1 MNERFW
7 SKTSRRR
14 VAILCLLAAAS
25 VFNNLPLRAQQGQ
38 DRQNLYSPQLIS
50 ELKQLQQAALA
61 SDYAYRQTAH
71 LSNNIGPRL
80 SGSPQAQRAV
90 EYVAD
95 ELKRLGLDVKLEKL
109 MVPHWVR
116 GIETGELVEYAGQ
129 APQTTQKI
137 VLTALGGSVATP
149 AEGLTAEVVVVHD
162 FNELQLLGRERVAG
176 KIVLYDVRFDR
187 QMAAQ
192 GYGGDAYGQVAG
204 YRVVGASAAARQG
217 AVASLVRS
225 VGGSQ
230 NRLAHTGAMR
240 YAEDA
245 PRIPA
250 AAVSSEDADL
260 IVNLVKEGKVRLH
273 LTLTPQQLPD
283 AVSYNVV
290 ADLKGSERPEEVVI
304 VSGHLDSWDL
314 GTGAIDDAAGVAVA
328 MQAAQLLKQLNL
340 RPRRTIRVIA
350 WMNEENGLVGGRT
363 YAREHA
369 AELSN
374 HYAAIESDRGAGHP
388 LGFEAMVN
396 PEVLP
401 LLAPV
406 SEVLRSQGAEL
417 IRRTEGTE
425 ADISPIAAQGVPAF
439 GLWQDTRTYFNY
451 HHTAADTLDKVSPR
465 ELAENAA
472 AMAVLAYALANLPQP
487 LPRNPP
493 TPRN

>member
-1 MNERFW
+1 MNERSW
-7 SKTSRRR
+7 SKTSWRR
-14 VAILCLLAAAS
+14 VATLCLLAP
-25 VFNNLPLRAQQGQ
+25 VLIFNTLPLRAQQGQ
-38 DRQNLYSPQLIS
+38 NQQNLYSPQLLS
-50 ELKQLQQAALA
+50 ELRQIQQAALA

-95 ELKRLGLDVKLEKL
+95 ELKRLGLEVRLEKL

-116 GIETGELVEYAGQ
+116 GAETGELVEYAGQ

-149 AEGLTAEVVVVHD
+149 AAGLTAEVVVVRD

-176 KIVLYDVRFDR
+176 KIVLFDVHFDR

-204 YRVVGASAAARQG
+204 YRVAGPSAAARLG

-250 AAVSSEDADL
+250 AAISSEDADL
-260 IVNLVKEGKVRLH
+260 IVSLLKEGKVRLH

-283 AVSYNVV
+283 TPSYNVV

-328 MQAAQLLKQLNL
+328 MQTAQLLKQLNL

-369 AELSN
+369 AELGQ

-401 LLAPV
+401 MIAPV
-406 SEVLRSQGAEL
+406 SEILRSQGAGL
-417 IRRTEGTE
+417 VRRTEGTE

-487 LPRNPP
+487 LPRTPP
-493 TPRN
+493 QAR